1 MSKYWTD
8 LVHQLD
14 PYVPGEQPQDQQF
27 IKLNTNENP
36 YPPSP
41 NVAKAI
47 QAYAHDSLRLYPDP
61 ESIQLRQTLA
71 TYHNIDIDQIFV
83 GNGSDEVLAHSF
95 QAFFKHHNPILFPD
109 ISYSFYPVYCA
120 LYQITYQ
127 QVALDD
133 TFCVNRTDYQA
144 PNGGIIIPNPNA
156 PTGIAMSL
164 NSIRELLNQNDS
176 VVIIDEAYVD
186 FGAESAIELIS
197 DYPNLLVIR
206 TFSKSRGLA
215 GLRLGYALGQTA
227 LIDGLSRVKNSFNS
241 YPIGSLDSAI
251 AIASLND
258 EKYFQQ
264 CKNRIIDTRSWLENE
279 LLDLGFEVLP
289 SSSNFLF
296 AQHALRPASELYLE
310 LKSAGI
316 LVRHFKSGRV
326 DNYLRISIGTEEDCA
341 ALISALKQLV

>member
-36 YPPSP
+36 YPPSAE
-41 NVAKAI
+41 VIKTI

-71 TYHNIDIDQIFV
+71 TYHNIDIQQIYV

-95 QAFFKHHNPILFPD
+95 QAFFKQADAILFAD

-120 LYQITYQ
+120 LYQIDYQ
-127 QVALDD
+127 TVALDD
-133 TFCVNRTDYQA
+133 TFCVNPADYKRS
-144 PNGGIIIPNPNA
+144 NGGIIIANPNA
-156 PTGIAMSL
+156 PTGIAMDLDSV
-164 NSIRELLNQNDS
+164 RELLNHNDS

-186 FGAESAIELIS
+186 FGAESAIELIAQ
-197 DYPNLLVIR
+197 YPNLLIIR
-206 TFSKSRGLA
+206 TFSKSRSLA
-215 GLRLGYALGQTA
+215 GFRLGYALGQVE
-227 LIDGLSRVKNSFNS
+227 LIEGLNRIKNSFNS

-264 CKNRIIDTRSWLENE
+264 CKQRILDTRSWLNDS
-279 LLDLGFEVLP
+279 LLKLGFEVLP

-296 AQHALRPASELYLE
+296 VRHQSGSASDLYIG
-310 LKSAGI
+310 LKENGI
-316 LVRHFKSGRV
+316 LVRHFKVARIE
-326 DNYLRISIGTEEDCA
+326 DFLRISVGADDECA
-341 ALISALKQLV
+341 ALIDALKHLL